1 MARLVKRE
9 LLTKVMDGLRSGGA
23 SPILIEAKSPF
34 LIRASAPDGAL
45 MNLRVYVYNCT
56 HGGNLRANDEYRIQ
70 VTVPHLE
77 MRKGEICLLLG
88 WHDEIQAF
96 AAWNPKAYRY
106 HRGQSPS
113 TQVKEGTLLNALSLP
128 MALQRTKTLG
138 IVVAFR
144 SPMLADY
151 AYARDEIHEV
161 QSDEEVELIERLDT
175 ASQQDI
181 DRGVPAPRR
190 IVFRAV
196 AVRYRAHDFRDR
208 VLTAY
213 GSQCAVCDAQ
223 LGLVDAA
230 HISPVSFEGS
240 TDETSNGVAL
250 CKLHH
255 FAFDTALISF
265 DHRYK
270 VEVSKGRLDDLEDDG
285 LPGGAVRFRKDLFK
299 RLALPAREVDWP
311 SARYIRDGKRA
322 RGWQP

>member
-1 MARLVKRE
+1 MARLVKLE
-9 LLTKVMDGLRSGGA
+9 LLAKVMNGLRSGGA
-23 SPILIEAKSPF
+23 SPILIEDKSPF
-34 LIRASAPDGAL
+34 LIRASAPNGAL

-56 HGGNLRANDEYRIQ
+56 HGGNLRADDEYRIQ
-70 VTVPHLE
+70 VTVPQLD
-77 MRKGEICLLLG
+77 MRKGEACLLLG
-88 WHDEIQAF
+88 WHDEIQVF
-96 AAWNPKAYRY
+96 AAWNPKAYRH

-113 TQVKEGTLLNALSLP
+113 TQVREGTLSSALDLP

-144 SPMLADY
+144 PPMLADY

-161 QSDEEVELIERLDT
+161 QSDEEIELIERLDT

-181 DRGVPAPRR
+181 DRGISASRR

-196 AVRYRAHDFRDR
+196 AFRYRVHDFRSR
-208 VLTAY
+208 VLSAY
-213 GSQCAVCDAQ
+213 ESQCAVCDAQ

-230 HISPVSFEGS
+230 HISPVSFDGS

-265 DHRYK
+265 DHRYE
-270 VEVSKGRLDDLEDDG
+270 VEVSEARLDDLGGDG
-285 LPGGAVRFRKDLFK
+285 LSGGAVRFRKGLLR
-299 RLALPAREVDWP
+299 RLTLPGREVDWP
-311 SARYIRDGKRA
+311 SARSILDGKRA